1 MILAGDVGDT
11 KTILGLCQSSEDGI
25 SLIRA
30 QNFPSKAYDGLNKII
45 EEFVKDTRRIKAACF
60 GVAGP
65 VIIAGNAVTT
75 NLPWQRS

>member
-1 MILAGDVGDT
+1 MILAGDVGGT
-11 KTILGLCQSSEDGI
+11 ETRLGLCQSSEDGI

-30 QNFPSKAYDGLNKII
+30 QNFPSKAYDGLKKII
-45 EEFVKDTRRIKAACF
+45 KEFVKDTRRIKAACF

-65 VIIAGNAVTT
+65 VIAGNAVTT